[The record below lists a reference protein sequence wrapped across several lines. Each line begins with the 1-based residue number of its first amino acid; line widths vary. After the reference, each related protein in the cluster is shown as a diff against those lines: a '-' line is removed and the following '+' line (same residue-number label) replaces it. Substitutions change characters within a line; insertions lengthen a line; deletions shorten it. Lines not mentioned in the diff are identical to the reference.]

1 MAGEVTLICTMHKD
15 NLPVLN
21 TPQVAYL
28 LVQAQPT
35 GVVDNIRM
43 PLNLTLVLDRSGS
56 MGEGHPRKIDVLKDA
71 VKLVLDQLQ
80 PEDVVSVVIF
90 DDKVDVLVPAQ
101 PATNPAAIKH
111 QVDRISDRG
120 GTTMSLGM
128 SQGLEQA
135 RQNAVPGRVTRML
148 LLTDGQ
154 TYGDEE
160 TCEQLAAECLQA
172 GVKIMARGLG
182 DEWNDKLI
190 INIAT
195 NSGGDWDHIEQPQ
208 AILNKFQEAYQEMA
222 STVVQNAYLTLRLV
236 TGVTPR
242 AAWQLI
248 PIKPLGV
255 RALSDRDV
263 QVSLGELQR
272 DGQGVLVELMMAPR
286 QVGRYRIAQ
295 AELAY
300 DISVAGIMGEKA
312 RQDVV
317 VGFTADPVQAQAIN
331 PTVMNLVEKV
341 NAFKNVTRALD
352 EAAVDPARATQRL
365 RQSATVLLNLGEAD
379 LAQQAQQ
386 AADQLA
392 QTGQASAS
400 VTKKLQAGVT
410 RRLTQRLDENP

>member
-1 MAGEVTLICTMHKD
+1 MAGEVILTCTMHKD

-35 GVVDNIRM
+35 GTVANIRM
-43 PLNLTLVLDRSGS
+43 PLNLTMVLDRSGS
-56 MGEGHPRKIDVLKDA
+56 MGEGSPRKIDVLKEA

-101 PATNPAAIKH
+101 PATNLAAVGH

-128 SQGLEQA
+128 SRGLEQA
-135 RQNAVPGRVTRML
+135 RQHVGPGRVTRML

-154 TYGDEE
+154 TYGDERK
-160 TCEQLAAECLQA
+160 CEQLATECAQA
-172 GVKIMARGLG
+172 GVQIMARGLG

-190 INIAT
+190 MNIAT
-195 NSGGDWDHIEQPQ
+195 NSDGDWDHIDQPRE
-208 AILNKFQEAYQEMA
+208 ILDKFQEAYQQMA
-222 STVVQNAYLTLRLV
+222 STVAQNAYLTLRLV

-263 QVSLGELQR
+263 QLPLGELQR
-272 DGQGVLVELMMAPR
+272 EGQGVLVELMMSPR
-286 QVGRYRIAQ
+286 QAGRYRIAQ

-300 DISVAGIMGEKA
+300 DMPAAGVLGEKV

-317 VGFTADPVQAQAIN
+317 VGFAADPFQVQAVN
-331 PTVMNLVEKV
+331 PTVMNFVEKV

-365 RQSATVLLNLGEAD
+365 RQSATVLLSLGETE
-379 LAQQAQQ
+379 LAEQAQQ